1 VNEFQEHVAIV
12 TGAARGV
19 GEAIATRLARGGAH
33 VIVADLL
40 EEQGEAVAKAVG
52 GRFCKLD
59 VSDAT
64 AWERIVDEV
73 VAEHNRLDVL
83 VNNAAILHMGSLA
96 NTSPETFRRVLEV
109 NTLGAFLGIRSCAP
123 AMCERGSGSIVN
135 VASTDGLGGMN
146 GLTAYCASKWGMRG
160 LAKAAALELGRSGV
174 RVNTVCPGG
183 GNPEMFAPWIER
195 MLPFMEETLAYREQR
210 ALPGPVPIER
220 IAESVAWL
228 ACDASAGCTGI
239 DLPVDGG
246 ASAGDWIPGFNTL

>member
-73 VAEHNRLDVL
+73 VA
-83 VNNAAILHMGSLA
+83 
-96 NTSPETFRRVLEV
+96 
-109 NTLGAFLGIRSCAP
+109 
-123 AMCERGSGSIVN
+123 
-135 VASTDGLGGMN
+135 
-146 GLTAYCASKWGMRG
+146 
-160 LAKAAALELGRSGV
+160 
-174 RVNTVCPGG
+174 
-183 GNPEMFAPWIER
+183 
-195 MLPFMEETLAYREQR
+195 
-210 ALPGPVPIER
+210 
-220 IAESVAWL
+220 
-228 ACDASAGCTGI
+228 
-239 DLPVDGG
+239 
-246 ASAGDWIPGFNTL
+246 